1 MKWGDKMNIV
11 KEYREKMGLTQKELA
26 NNVGISVKTVQS
38 IEQNIRKPSTK
49 LMVKLIEV
57 LKIPLKSIKIFLSQ

>member
-1 MKWGDKMNIV
+1 MNIV